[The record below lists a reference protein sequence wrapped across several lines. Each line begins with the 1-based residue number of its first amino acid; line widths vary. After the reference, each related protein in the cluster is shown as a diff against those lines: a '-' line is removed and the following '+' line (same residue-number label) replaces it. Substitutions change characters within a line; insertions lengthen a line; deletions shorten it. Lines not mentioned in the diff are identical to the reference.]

1 MSKGSKQKGVHAS
14 VWLLVS
20 QREPLICRE
29 QPGRRALTGHGVTL
43 TAGMGDVNGGGHADV
58 WEQLRDARLSRD
70 TWWGLGGRG
79 CQRSCC
85 SGTCTDIQ
93 SGTLRWHR
101 ASVSV
106 PEEPIS

>member
-20 QREPLICRE
+20 RREPLICRE
-29 QPGRRALTGHGVTL
+29 QPGRRALTSHGVAL
-43 TAGMGDVNGGGHADV
+43 AAGMGDMNGGGHADI
-58 WEQLRDARLSRD
+58 WERLRDACLSRD
-70 TWWGLGGRG
+70 AWRGWSGGLSEKLLQ
-79 CQRSCC
+79 C
-85 SGTCTDIQ
+85 
-93 SGTLRWHR
+93 GTLRWHR